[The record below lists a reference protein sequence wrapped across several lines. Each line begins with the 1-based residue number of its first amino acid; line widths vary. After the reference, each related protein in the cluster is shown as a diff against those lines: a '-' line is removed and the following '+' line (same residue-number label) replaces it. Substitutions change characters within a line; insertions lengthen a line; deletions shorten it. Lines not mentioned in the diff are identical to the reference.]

1 MNQQRLRTLAL
12 ITLTLLFAL
21 ELLRV
26 FMATVIAYLGQFIGA
41 VQQGLFALVVF
52 GLAILAP
59 IVRKSLGE
67 CGTLALT
74 IGGLALIRIVVQ
86 FAGTPLIQLVCA
98 TLGLILFGWFLPVWH
113 QSPRN
118 RANDDDVPILIPAF
132 ALAFILDVTA
142 RTILM
147 TYDLVWR
154 HDPASMFIAVALGI
168 ITLGLLWGELKQRVA
183 GEIQEPALEH
193 SLAFLGT
200 GAFLYLTLA
209 IVHNSAVLIAASKR
223 EDFVNEI
230 VVTCTILSACVG
242 VAAIGWIAQRRW
254 RGALFVGVGLVIA
267 VSALTFFAPVG
278 ELWFALSSLAVWVC
292 ASWLL
297 SSTSRIAPLQPGLWR
312 TSLATFL
319 AFIIMLVNVFLVG
332 QYKLNAVNIL
342 SGLILFGTTIWA
354 TRHDHI
360 APRTDHVQ
368 KFVILAIGVGV
379 IAWYAFWSAPL
390 PRPTSIA
397 PQVTPKPSIRVMTY
411 NIHQGISAD
420 FAVNLDA
427 IAETIAAQK
436 PDIVVL
442 NEVNRARPNYGL
454 IDTLPLIA
462 NRLGMDYIFGANYPD
477 NQYGNAILT
486 RAPILESSNT
496 HYRAETTETR
506 GVLRAVIDSPI
517 GKITVYGTHLDH
529 ISGAKNVRAQQ
540 VAEFLQIWNKTP
552 YSILMGDLNAEPA
565 KPELQAIYQAGW
577 IDALRVAG
585 KDDAFTF
592 WDPTPTPGRRIDYI
606 FVTPDLRV
614 LSANAVQVRTSDH
627 LPVVAEIGK

>member
-1 MNQQRLRTLAL
+1 MTRTHLRTLSL

-52 GLAILAP
+52 GLAMLAP
-59 IVRKSLGE
+59 LVRKSLGE
-67 CGTLALT
+67 RGTLALT
-74 IGGLALIRIVVQ
+74 IGGLAAMRLAVQ
-86 FAGTPLIQLVCA
+86 FAGTPLLQLIC
-98 TLGLILFGWFLPVWH
+98 TTFGLILFGWLLPVWH

-118 RANDDDVPILIPAF
+118 RASDDDVPMLVPAF
-132 ALAFILDVTA
+132 ALAFILDVTS

-154 HDPASMFIAVALGI
+154 RDPTSMFVAIALGI
-168 ITLGLLWGELKQRVA
+168 IALGLLWLELKQHVA
-183 GEIQEPALEH
+183 EEIQEPSLGH
-193 SLAFLGT
+193 SLAFLGI

-230 VVTCTILSACVG
+230 TVAMTILSACLG
-242 VAAIGWIAQRRW
+242 IAATGWRTRW
-254 RGALFVGVGLVIA
+254 QNVLGVGAVLVLAIA
-267 VSALTFFAPVG
+267 ALTFFAPVG
-278 ELWFALSSLAVWVC
+278 EWWFALSAITIWMCV
-292 ASWLL
+292 SWLL
-297 SSTSRIAPLQPGLWR
+297 TSTTRTAPLQPGLWR
-312 TSLATFL
+312 TSFATFL
-319 AFIIMLVNVFLVG
+319 AFIVMLINVFVVG
-332 QYKLNAVNIL
+332 QYKLNAVNIVAGIVML
-342 SGLILFGTTIWA
+342 ATTLWA
-354 TRHDHI
+354 TRY
-360 APRTDHVQ
+360 PRTVPRADFVQ
-368 KFVILAIGVGV
+368 KLVILAIGVGV

-397 PQVTPKPSIRVMTY
+397 PQVTPKPNIRVMTY

-427 IAETIAAQK
+427 MAETIAAQN

-462 NRLGMDYIFGANYPD
+462 NRLGMDYVFGANYPD

-486 RAPILESSNT
+486 RAPILEASNT

-517 GKITVYGTHLDH
+517 GKVTVYGTHLDH

-540 VAEFLQIWNKTP
+540 ITEFLQIWNKTP
-552 YSILMGDLNAEPA
+552 YSILMGDLNAEPD

-577 IDALRVAG
+577 VDALRVAG

-614 LSANAVQVRTSDH
+614 LSANVVQVRTSDH
-627 LPVVAEIGK
+627 LPVIAEIGK